1 MAFWGLEIAVI
12 ILLIILL
19 FIFIALPLYV
29 TARMLDED
37 KGLLVALGTT
47 ILLLISFSVCT
58 SVFTYLGFCLIGLV
72 IAVLVN
78 LLIIKMIYDTEWGK
92 AFVMWIV
99 AIIMAVVITV
109 IVIFLV
115 GLSILALLA
124 LE

>member
-37 KGLLVALGTT
+37 KGLLVAFGTT
-47 ILLLISFSVCT
+47 ILLLISFSICT
-58 SVFTYLGFCLIGLV
+58 SVFTYLGFCLIGFA
-72 IAVLVN
+72 IAVIVN
-78 LLIIKMIYDTEWGK
+78 LLIIKLVYDVEWGE
-92 AFVMWIV
+92 AFIMWIV
-99 AIIMAVVITV
+99 TIIMAVVITV
-109 IVIFLV
+109 IVVFLV